1 MSGRDAATCS
11 TLYARKG
18 GVHAA
23 VPHRVVHT
31 RRPAI
36 SPRWHEAELGARLA
50 LERAMLSVAMLSE
63 AMVSE
68 AMVGVE
74 LGARQ
79 V

>member
-1 MSGRDAATCS
+1 M
-11 TLYARKG
+11 
-18 GVHAA
+18 HAA

-50 LERAMLSVAMLSE
+50 VERAMLSVAMLSK

>member
-50 LERAMLSVAMLSE
+50 VERAMLSVAMLSK

>member
-1 MSGRDAATCS
+1 VSGRDAATCS

-50 LERAMLSVAMLSE
+50 VERAMLSVAMLSK